1 MDILLKAIP
10 IAIPVILVILFF
22 LLGYLKAPPDV
33 AYIISGLRKHPKVL
47 IGKAGIKIPFLER
60 VDKLIVRQISIDIK
74 SEGYIP
80 TQDFIGVDVDAVA
93 KVRVMTDPEGI
104 QLAMKNFLNMTEDDF
119 NRAIVDSLQGNMREI
134 IGTITLKEI
143 CNDRKKFGDEVQ
155 SKAQTDM
162 NALGIQIISCN
173 IQRVTDENSLISS
186 LGQDNMS
193 KIQKDA
199 AIAKA
204 EAERDIAI
212 AQAQAAKA
220 SNDAQVEA
228 DMHIAQK
235 QNDLAIKQSELKVQE
250 DTKRAEADAAYTIQ
264 QQEQQRSIETATVNA
279 QIAKTEREAE
289 LKSKEL
295 QLNTELNSL
304 LEKGDPQ
311 LSMENLAHVIELWTK
326 IPAAKIREQE
336 FQRLSQLEV
345 RLKSHIIGQDEAVS
359 AVAAA
364 VRRNRVGISPKH
376 KPVSFIFVGPTGVG
390 KTELVKQLAT
400 DLFNTPDALI
410 RLDMS
415 EFMEKHSVSRLVGSP
430 PGYVGYDEAG
440 QLTEKIRRKPYAVV
454 LFDEIEKAHPDVLNI
469 LLQIL
474 DDGEITDAHGRKV
487 NFENTIIVMTSNA
500 GSATKEGT
508 VGFGRSVNEQ
518 DADRAMKA
526 LQQFLRPEFINRVDA
541 VITFNRLSEEN
552 FHGIARIMLN
562 ELVGSLKEKGIT
574 FTYDDALV
582 ELLTKKSYSLTYGAR
597 NLRRTIQKELEDPM
611 ATKIIDSYEHPI
623 TQVKATVEDGAI
635 RLYTL

>member
-10 IAIPVILVILFF
+10 IAIPVILVILIF
-22 LLGYLKAPPDV
+22 LMGYVKAPPDV

-173 IQRVTDENSLISS
+173 IQRVTDENSLINS

-289 LKSKEL
+289 LKSKEVEVKK
-295 QLNTELNSL
+295 QSL
-304 LEKGDPQ
+304 D
-311 LSMENLAHVIELWTK
+311 A
-326 IPAAKIREQE
+326 
-336 FQRLSQLEV
+336 EV
-345 RLKSHIIGQDEAVS
+345 R
-359 AVAAA
+359 AAA
-364 VRRNRVGISPKH
+364 
-376 KPVSFIFVGPTGVG
+376 
-390 KTELVKQLAT
+390 
-400 DLFNTPDALI
+400 
-410 RLDMS
+410 
-415 EFMEKHSVSRLVGSP
+415 
-430 PGYVGYDEAG
+430 
-440 QLTEKIRRKPYAVV
+440 
-454 LFDEIEKAHPDVLNI
+454 
-469 LLQIL
+469 
-474 DDGEITDAHGRKV
+474 
-487 NFENTIIVMTSNA
+487 
-500 GSATKEGT
+500 
-508 VGFGRSVNEQ
+508 
-518 DADRAMKA
+518 DADRYRKEQEAAGIAAVGQAEAEAIRAKALAEAEGIDKKAEAMKKYGEA
-526 LQQFLRPEFINRVDA
+526 A
-541 VITFNRLSEEN
+541 VIEMIMNALPEIAKNVAEPLSK
-552 FHGIARIMLN
+552 
-562 ELVGSLKEKGIT
+562 VDKIT
-574 FTYDDALV
+574 MYGEGNSAK
-582 ELLTKKSYSLTYGAR
+582 LLSDIVNGT
-597 NLRRTIQKELEDPM
+597 
-611 ATKIIDSYEHPI
+611 
-623 TQVKATVEDGAI
+623 TQVTEGISAGMGLDLKSLLAGALGGKLAAGNSQPVQVTVAPQAQPDAAAASADTPEQQV
-635 RLYTL
+635 

>member
-10 IAIPVILVILFF
+10 IAIPVILVILIF
-22 LLGYLKAPPDV
+22 LMGYVKAPPDV

-173 IQRVTDENSLISS
+173 IQRVTDENSLINS

-289 LKSKEL
+289 LKSKEVEVKK
-295 QLNTELNSL
+295 QSL
-304 LEKGDPQ
+304 D
-311 LSMENLAHVIELWTK
+311 A
-326 IPAAKIREQE
+326 
-336 FQRLSQLEV
+336 EV
-345 RLKSHIIGQDEAVS
+345 R
-359 AVAAA
+359 AAA
-364 VRRNRVGISPKH
+364 
-376 KPVSFIFVGPTGVG
+376 
-390 KTELVKQLAT
+390 
-400 DLFNTPDALI
+400 
-410 RLDMS
+410 
-415 EFMEKHSVSRLVGSP
+415 
-430 PGYVGYDEAG
+430 
-440 QLTEKIRRKPYAVV
+440 
-454 LFDEIEKAHPDVLNI
+454 
-469 LLQIL
+469 
-474 DDGEITDAHGRKV
+474 
-487 NFENTIIVMTSNA
+487 
-500 GSATKEGT
+500 
-508 VGFGRSVNEQ
+508 
-518 DADRAMKA
+518 DADRYRKEQEAQAALYQRQKDAEAARFAKEQEAAGIAAVGQAEAEAIRAKALAEAEGIDKKAEAMKKYGEA
-526 LQQFLRPEFINRVDA
+526 A
-541 VITFNRLSEEN
+541 VIEMIMNALPEIAKNVAEPLSK
-552 FHGIARIMLN
+552 
-562 ELVGSLKEKGIT
+562 VDKIT
-574 FTYDDALV
+574 MYGEGNSAK
-582 ELLTKKSYSLTYGAR
+582 LLSDIVNGT
-597 NLRRTIQKELEDPM
+597 
-611 ATKIIDSYEHPI
+611 
-623 TQVKATVEDGAI
+623 TQVTEGISAGMGLDLKSLLAGNSQPVQVTVTPQAQPDAAAASADTPEQQV
-635 RLYTL
+635 

>member
-1 MDILLKAIP
+1 MEFLLKL
-10 IAIPVILVILFF
+10 IPVILIAVAVILIFM
-22 LLGYLKAPPDV
+22 LGYVKAPPDV

-173 IQRVTDENSLISS
+173 IQRVTDENSLINS

-289 LKSKEL
+289 LKSKEVEVKK
-295 QLNTELNSL
+295 QSL
-304 LEKGDPQ
+304 D
-311 LSMENLAHVIELWTK
+311 A
-326 IPAAKIREQE
+326 
-336 FQRLSQLEV
+336 EV
-345 RLKSHIIGQDEAVS
+345 R
-359 AVAAA
+359 AAA
-364 VRRNRVGISPKH
+364 
-376 KPVSFIFVGPTGVG
+376 
-390 KTELVKQLAT
+390 
-400 DLFNTPDALI
+400 
-410 RLDMS
+410 
-415 EFMEKHSVSRLVGSP
+415 
-430 PGYVGYDEAG
+430 
-440 QLTEKIRRKPYAVV
+440 
-454 LFDEIEKAHPDVLNI
+454 
-469 LLQIL
+469 
-474 DDGEITDAHGRKV
+474 
-487 NFENTIIVMTSNA
+487 
-500 GSATKEGT
+500 
-508 VGFGRSVNEQ
+508 
-518 DADRAMKA
+518 DADRYRKEQEAQAALYQRQKDAEAVRYEQEQAAEAAKKAAEAARFAKEQEAAGIAAVGQAEAEAIRAKALAEAEGIDKKAEAEGIDKKAEAMKKYGEA
-526 LQQFLRPEFINRVDA
+526 A
-541 VITFNRLSEEN
+541 VIEMIMNALPEIAKNVAEPLSK
-552 FHGIARIMLN
+552 
-562 ELVGSLKEKGIT
+562 VDKIT
-574 FTYDDALV
+574 MYGEGNSAK
-582 ELLTKKSYSLTYGAR
+582 LLSDIVNGT
-597 NLRRTIQKELEDPM
+597 
-611 ATKIIDSYEHPI
+611 
-623 TQVKATVEDGAI
+623 TQVTEGISAGMGLDLKSLLAGALGGKLAAGNSQPVQVTVAPQAQPDAAAASADTPEQQV
-635 RLYTL
+635 